1 MRQYILTVMM
11 SLILFAGP
19 TFANGHTPQVKEK
32 SKAEKFIQQLAK
44 VKSSEID
51 YAYISASMFK
61 QMFSMLGADIITDVV
76 SQSADNSQLSIT
88 TNPFGSIRSFRK
100 FASTGR
106 AGYVILKKHIA
117 PFLQENDNVMDMAL
131 MALNRES
138 GTLTAIYSG
147 SGNILVV
154 SDNDNEIS
162 ILFIVG
168 LDYET
173 FKVMNES
180 GIDF

>member
-1 MRQYILTVMM
+1 MKQYILTVMM

-61 QMFSMLGADIITDVV
+61 QMFSIADIITDVV
-76 SQSADNSQLSIT
+76 SQSADNSQISIT

-117 PFLQENDNVMDMAL
+117 PFLQEDDNVMDMAL

-154 SDNDNEIS
+154 SDNNNEIS

-173 FKVMNES
+173 FKVINES